1 MRSMKNQSFHQRK
14 IRIQET
20 PTLDFDQL
28 KARTINALNKLGQQ
42 KFSTEPGGYALENWT
57 KGVNVLL
64 DGFEESAGAARL
76 SHDYLASRNG
86 LNELLSRPVV
96 LESIDENT
104 SELRAN
110 MSEIE
115 NKIGAERASIVSRIE
130 ELKAAQARYSGELE
144 RERRRDAD
152 AAAAQSS
159 DSFLN
164 RLLGRRKTQ
173 ADRPEIRIQEL
184 ESKLASLPNEL
195 LEQQKQLKMI
205 DLRSPESR
213 FAEEWNRLDSMQT
226 RLKDLEQE
234 RLDRIQLVKERA
246 EATGSIASAISRIQ

>member
-1 MRSMKNQSFHQRK
+1 MKNQSFHQRK

-20 PTLDFDQL
+20 PALDFDQL

-57 KGVNVLL
+57 KGMNVLL
-64 DGFEESAGAARL
+64 DEFEKSAGASRL
-76 SHDYLASRNG
+76 SPEYLASRHE
-86 LNELLSRPVV
+86 LTELLSRPVH
-96 LESIDENT
+96 LESIDEDI

-110 MSEIE
+110 MSDIE
-115 NKIGAERASIVSRIE
+115 NEIGAERALIVSKIS

-159 DSFLN
+159 DSFFD
-164 RLLGRRKTQ
+164 RLLGRSKTQ
-173 ADRPEIRIQEL
+173 AKTPESRIEEL
-184 ESKLASLPNEL
+184 ESKLAPLPNEV

-213 FAEEWNRLDSMQT
+213 FAEEWNKLDSMQT
-226 RLKDLEQE
+226 RLKEMEQE
-234 RLDRIQLVKERA
+234 RLDRVQLVDERA
-246 EATGSIASAISRIQ
+246 EVTGSIAGAISRIQ